1 MDAQGNIV
9 TGARLSVRRAFAL
22 LSAVALTVAPLIA
35 SNSALAADQAL
46 NLAKPE
52 IINAIEKAKILAPG
66 ISVNADVYRDQVS
79 VSTYRNTRANDDDC
93 KIEAAMI
100 AKTVLD
106 LAPKEISRVMIYFFS
121 MANPT
126 QYREVAVTTGDIKAF
141 SAGQT
146 DEKQLISS
154 LKLVEPP
161 MSSIDRQL
169 LEQYVKSSLAREP
182 EFIKTQTDDLIE
194 VQSELP
200 GNLPAIDYQMEALRI
215 AHRAILQSDISAVK
229 RIKLY
234 LKDPTRDGEIK
245 TMAFQTDA
253 VEQVTGD
260 ITRLFEGLA
269 IVPPTKPAPSIVQ
282 SFPADKIELDKLE
295 TVPGDLEQERKDILE
310 RIRALDKLGVGVIP
324 FARLYIKIESEVG
337 NTPLEQLQEDVQRL
351 SDALDQQDKN
361 YATAKDFHAVK
372 KGQKVAVQSSS
383 STEASLPAS
392 LGDIGDPKQLE
403 QKILKDPNGLI
414 VYYEQRLT
422 RKNHPGE
429 THPNFPTILDF
440 FAATLKR
447 NNRGPEAAKFEQ
459 RAAALRA
466 KRAQPTTTAV
476 GGDTETPGGLKSGTP
491 VTPPAETTSTKP
503 VEKPPESE

>member
-1 MDAQGNIV
+1 MEAQGNIV
-9 TGARLSVRRAFAL
+9 PGAWLSFRKALAL
-22 LSAVALTVAPLIA
+22 LSATALVVAPLVTTSA
-35 SNSALAADQAL
+35 ALAAAETISL
-46 NLAKPE
+46 SKPE
-52 IINAIEKAKILAPG
+52 VINAIEAAKVLAPG

-79 VSTYRNTRANDDDC
+79 VSTYRNARANDNDC

-126 QYREVAVTTGDIKAF
+126 QYREVAVTAGDIKAF

-182 EFIKTQTDDLIE
+182 EFIKTQTDDLLE
-194 VQSELP
+194 VQSVLP

-215 AHRAILQSDISAVK
+215 AHRAILQSDITKIK
-229 RIKLY
+229 RVKLY
-234 LKDPTRDGEIK
+234 LQDPSRDNEVK
-245 TMAFQTDA
+245 TMAFDTA
-253 VEQVTGD
+253 GVEQITTD
-260 ITRLFEGLA
+260 IGRLFEGLA
-269 IVPPTKPAPSIVQ
+269 IVAPSKPAPSIVQ

-310 RIRALDKLGVGVIP
+310 RIRAFDKLGVGVIP
-324 FARLYIKIESEVG
+324 FARLYIKIETEVG
-337 NTPLEQLQEDVQRL
+337 NVPLDQLEADVQHL
-351 SDALDQQDKN
+351 SDSLDQQDKN

-372 KGQKVAVQSSS
+372 KGQKVATASSAEPIVPTS
-383 STEASLPAS
+383 M
-392 LGDIGDPKQLE
+392 GDFGDPKQLE
-403 QKILKDPNGLI
+403 QSILKDPNGLI
-414 VYYEQRLT
+414 LYYEQRLT

-429 THPNFPTILDF
+429 LHPNFPTILEF
-440 FAATLKR
+440 FAATLRR
-447 NNRGPEAAKFEQ
+447 NNRPQEAAKFEQ
-459 RAAALRA
+459 RATALRA
-466 KRAQPTTTAV
+466 KRAQPTTTAQ
-476 GGDTETPGGLKSGTP
+476 GESELPGTLKSGTP
-491 VTPPAETTSTKP
+491 VTPPEGTSTKP
-503 VEKPPESE
+503 VEKPPESQ